1 MKERQGKG
9 GIFGFGLFTG
19 NILNFHPLERTKISS
34 TAECWKIPIRCTSKF
49 PDGTVLKSREPHILE
64 WNIEN
69 GQPAT
74 AEKAVAD
81 ALHAAREV
89 ASIYGV
95 IMDCKVVGKVERGK
109 CSGLPDIV
117 YKMPPE

>member
-1 MKERQGKG
+1 MPDKKDS
-9 GIFGFGLFTG
+9 GIFGFGLLG
-19 NILNFHPLERTKISS
+19 SRKMGRCHKSDEKEE
-34 TAECWKIPIRCTSKF
+34 ECWKIPIRCTSKF
-49 PDGTVLKSREPHILE
+49 PDGTILKSRESHILE

-81 ALHAAREV
+81 ALHAAREI

-95 IMDCKVVGKVERGK
+95 HMECEVVGKVTRGK
-109 CSGLPDIV
+109 CAPI
-117 YKMPPE
+117 EQE